1 MLSKERPSLMLRR
14 TRAPDPGAAQR
25 APEGSWAASAAGL
38 AGGRQ
43 IGTGILELIRGAR
56 ARVWAG

>member
-1 MLSKERPSLMLRR
+1 MLRR

-25 APEGSWAASAAGL
+25 APEASWAASAAGP

-43 IGTGILELIRGAR
+43 IGTGTLELIRGAR